1 MIARTAICRAAKAL
15 DAHDAAAEQGN
26 RDAVARAAAEVGLW
40 WTIAEAQG
48 ATTADVRAYRA
59 GRAR

>member
-1 MIARTAICRAAKAL
+1 MIARTAIARAAQAL
-15 DAHDAAAEQGN
+15 DAYDLATEQGN
-26 RDAVARAAAEVGLW
+26 RYGVEDAAAEVGLW
-40 WTIAEAQG
+40 WTIAQAQG